1 MNLPVIISTLFGTG
15 YFPKM
20 PGTAGTLIAALVYL
34 LLPVKLF
41 SSRENNVIFLIC
53 VLTLSLISVFFISK
67 AEKKLGHDNNKI
79 VLDEFLGYFIAV
91 VFLPKTVL
99 IAIFAF
105 ILFRFFDIFK
115 PEPVNI
121 LQKLSAGWG
130 VMADDLM
137 AGVYTNISLQI
148 LIRIFPKIIK

>member
-15 YFPKM
+15 YFPKA

-41 SSRENNVIFLIC
+41 DSLENNVLFLVCI
-53 VLTLSLISVFFISK
+53 LTLSLISVIFISK

-91 VFLPKTVL
+91 VFLPKTAL

-115 PEPVNI
+115 PEPVNV
-121 LQKLSAGWG
+121 LQKLPAGWG
-130 VMADDLM
+130 VMADDMM

-148 LIRIFPKIIK
+148 LIRFFPGIIK

>member
-1 MNLPVIISTLFGTG
+1 MNLSVIISTLFGVG
-15 YFPKM
+15 YFPKA

-34 LLPVKLF
+34 LLPVKFFGSL
-41 SSRENNVIFLIC
+41 ENNIIFLIC
-53 VLTLSLISVFFISK
+53 VLTLSLISVLFISK

-79 VLDEFLGYFIAV
+79 ILDEFLGYFIAV

-99 IAIFAF
+99 IAVFAF
-105 ILFRFFDIFK
+105 ILFRFFDISK
-115 PEPVNI
+115 PEPVNV
-121 LQKLSAGWG
+121 LQKLPAGWG

-148 LIRIFPKIIK
+148 LIRVFPKIIK